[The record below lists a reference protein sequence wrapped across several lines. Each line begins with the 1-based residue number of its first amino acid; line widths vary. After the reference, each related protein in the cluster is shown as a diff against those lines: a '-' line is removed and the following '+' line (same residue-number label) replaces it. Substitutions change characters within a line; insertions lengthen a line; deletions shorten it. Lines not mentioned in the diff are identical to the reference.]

1 MDREVARPLI
11 DQELGRLRRSSYQ
24 ELLKLLNRTSTAMLE
39 GPDGVTYQMETQTFW
54 DSKPGGN
61 VR

>member
-1 MDREVARPLI
+1 MDREVARALI
-11 DQELGRLRRSSYQ
+11 EQELGRFRRSSYQ
-24 ELLKLLNRTSTAMLE
+24 ELLKLLDRTSTTMLE
-39 GPDGVTYQMETQTFW
+39 RPEGVTYQMETQAFW